1 MRSDVV
7 IVLKHSSDTFD
18 VVGEICGRDGTV
30 REIFADL
37 GIIEA
42 TLGSEHVHPLHKLTG
57 VSYVRNVL
65 TYCETN
71 N

>member
-7 IVLKHSSDTFD
+7 IVLKRTSDTYD
-18 VVGEICGRDGTV
+18 VVDAICGHDGTI
-30 REIFADL
+30 REVFHDL
-37 GIIEA
+37 GVLEA
-42 TLGSEHVHPLHKLTG
+42 TLGAEHVHPLHKLPG

-71 N
+71 

>member
-1 MRSDVV
+1 MRSDIV

-18 VVGEICGRDGTV
+18 VVDQICGHNGTV
-30 REIFADL
+30 REIFPDL
-37 GIIEA
+37 GVIEA
-42 TLGSEHVHPLHKLTG
+42 TLPAEHVHPLHKLSG